1 MTSCNVAAVDTDGV
15 DVGVVVVVGVAAN
28 AIFLYLSSH
37 LNSLNLTHFFREI
50 KDVSQVF
57 ITLK

>member
-28 AIFLYLSSH
+28 AIFLVSF
-37 LNSLNLTHFFREI
+37 LTFKQPQFDTFFFV
-50 KDVSQVF
+50 K
-57 ITLK
+57 L